1 MSSLEVGQLLLIL
14 FLNGAKTGSKV
25 VVNVDS
31 IGVETVRVK
40 VYYVEVVSGEVDVL
54 FWPKQNKKFYI
65 YNDTYI
71 HAYLFCIYLWFY
83 KASIKTQHL
92 YVH

>member
-54 FWPKQNKKFYI
+54 F
-65 YNDTYI
+65 
-71 HAYLFCIYLWFY
+71 
-83 KASIKTQHL
+83 
-92 YVH
+92 